1 MGDTEANEQQNG
13 PGAVGGAPV
22 VNQSF
27 DGLSSIAPF
36 RTDTDPD
43 RLAALWKRWKRSF
56 NLYLKSKVITDDAR
70 KQACLLHV
78 AGPAVQDVYFSVV
91 GEGDDKNYADTLKLL
106 DDHFLPQLNAPV
118 ERHKFRQMTQR
129 VDGLGTERTQHG

>member
-1 MGDTEANEQQNG
+1 MTVENCVYRQPWSVYLCVMHFVKFVICVILYISVLTGILVTMGDTEADGQQNG
-13 PGAVGGAPV
+13 AGAVGGAPV

-36 RTDTDPD
+36 RTDSDPD

-78 AGPAVQDVYFSVV
+78 AGPAVQDDRCV
-91 GEGDDKNYADTLKLL
+91 
-106 DDHFLPQLNAPV
+106 FLCGGGG
-118 ERHKFRQMTQR
+118 R
-129 VDGLGTERTQHG
+129 